1 MAATEPSGNE
11 LSRRALLGGA
21 LAAGTGMAL
30 GARVEG
36 APDAPIAIPTRPFGK
51 TGRKVTAFGLGC
63 YYVGAATSDKD
74 GIAVVRRALELGC
87 TYFDTAPSYVRGV
100 SERRVGL
107 GLEGRRH
114 DVFLSTKTLE
124 RSASGALAD
133 VEDSLRRLRTD
144 HVDMVQVHCVRTHE
158 DLKSVLAE
166 DGPLAGLRRARD
178 QGKLRFIGVTGHED
192 PAVMKAALEAYA
204 WDSVLLP
211 LNPVDLAWKSFLTG
225 TLPTAVAQGI
235 ARVGMKVF
243 ASGKLVSGLPARPAE
258 KGRPA
263 LAARPG
269 LAPEDCLRF
278 AFGLDLSTAIVGC
291 STPAEVE
298 LAARIASERE
308 PLSPERRAALV
319 EQAKA
324 LSGTGDRGVEWY
336 KSA

>member
-1 MAATEPSGNE
+1 MAATDRPGQEI
-11 LSRRALLGGA
+11 SRRALLGGA

-36 APDAPIAIPTRPFGK
+36 APGALPTRPFGK
-51 TGRKVTAFGLGC
+51 TGRTVTAFGLGC
-63 YYVGAATSDKD
+63 YYVGAAPSDKD
-74 GIAVVRRALELGC
+74 GIAVVRRALDLGC

-107 GLEGRRH
+107 GLEGRRKE
-114 DVFLSTKTLE
+114 VFLSTKTLE
-124 RSASGALAD
+124 RSASGALSD
-133 VEDSLRRLRTD
+133 LEESLRRLKTD
-144 HVDMVQVHCVRTHE
+144 AVDMVQVHCVRTMA

-166 DGPLAGLRRARD
+166 DGPLAGLRRGKE
-178 QGKLRFIGVTGHED
+178 QGKLRFIGITGHED

-204 WDSVLLP
+204 WDSILMP

-243 ASGKLVSGLPARPAE
+243 ASGKLVTGLPARPAE
-258 KGRPA
+258 NDRPA
-263 LAARPG
+263 VPARPG

-278 AFGLDLSTAIVGC
+278 AFSLDLSTAIVGC

-298 LAARIASERE
+298 LAARIASEGQ
-308 PLSPERRAALV
+308 PLSAERRASIV

-324 LSGTGDRGVEWY
+324 LSGTGDQGVEWY
-336 KSA
+336 KRA